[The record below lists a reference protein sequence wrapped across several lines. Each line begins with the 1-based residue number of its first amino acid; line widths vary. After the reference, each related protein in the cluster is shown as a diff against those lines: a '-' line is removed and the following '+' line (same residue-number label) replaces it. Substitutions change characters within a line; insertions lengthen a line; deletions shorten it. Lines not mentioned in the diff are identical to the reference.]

1 MNLMQYMIRDFGV
14 YYPNEN
20 SMDPEFLDVDPGLM
34 RVRLNDGTT
43 GYFNNMDFLFKVV
56 YRNGD
61 DAEKAWKKAFAIL
74 LDYRM
79 TMKCMSQ
86 MELSEATGISQASLS
101 GYLNERRIPTVI
113 AIAKIAKAVGV
124 PTSFFTDCLMDIFL

>member
-1 MNLMQYMIRDFGV
+1 MSLMKYLVRDFGV

-56 YRNGD
+56 YRDGD
-61 DAEKAWKKAFAIL
+61 DVEKAWKRAFAIL

-101 GYLNERRIPTVI
+101 GYLNERRIPTAI

-124 PTSFFTDCLMDIFL
+124 STSFFTDCLMDIL